1 MLRSHLCP
9 LPHAAC
15 LTNLS
20 GEESGCGLALVMQE
34 LVAVAGLL
42 VSGLDSRA
50 ASTSHYVTACLHN
63 LKHQPAVV
71 EALRLGGAEARLRQL
86 GREEGTTG
94 EYARAVLAA
103 LLQGSCRTPRGARP
117 GSARPS
123 HSSSAAS
130 LVKTVRRGA
139 SFGRVPRSR
148 GATTKGATY
157 GQMAENDLMSGLLS
171 GV

>member
-1 MLRSHLCP
+1 MPRSHLCP

-15 LTNLS
+15 LTNLC
-20 GEESGCGLALVMQE
+20 GEESGSGLALVVQE
-34 LVAVAGLL
+34 VVAVAALL
-42 VSGLDSRA
+42 VSGLDSRRA
-50 ASTSHYVTACLHN
+50 ATAQYVTACLHN

-71 EALRLGGAEARLRQL
+71 EALRLAGAEARLRQL
-86 GREEGTTG
+86 GRAEGTTG
-94 EYARAVLAA
+94 EYARAVLVA

-130 LVKTVRRGA
+130 LVQTVRRVA

-148 GATTKGATY
+148 GAATKGATY
-157 GQMAENDLMSGLLS
+157 GHLADNDLASGLLS